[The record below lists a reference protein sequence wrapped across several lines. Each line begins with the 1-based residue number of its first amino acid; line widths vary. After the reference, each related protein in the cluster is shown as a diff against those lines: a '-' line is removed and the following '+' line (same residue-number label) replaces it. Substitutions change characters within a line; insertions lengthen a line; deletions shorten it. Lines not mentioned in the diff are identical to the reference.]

1 MVKYF
6 LSIKII
12 SANFFFLANIISA
25 KFDKP
30 PLLSSFLGTL
40 IVVSLGKSI
49 RNKLNP
55 IKWMNEL
62 CQKKFALVYH
72 LL

>member
-1 MVKYF
+1 MVEYF
-6 LSIKII
+6 HSIKII
-12 SANFFFLANIISA
+12 SAKFFFLANISA

-40 IVVSLGKSI
+40 LVVSLGKSV

-55 IKWMNEL
+55 IKWMKEL
-62 CQKKFALVYH
+62 CQKKSALVYH

>member
-1 MVKYF
+1 MVEYF

-12 SANFFFLANIISA
+12 SANFFFLANISA

-40 IVVSLGKSI
+40 IIVSLGKSSV

-55 IKWMNEL
+55 IKWMKEL
-62 CQKKFALVYH
+62 CQKKSALVYH

>member
-1 MVKYF
+1 MVEYF

-12 SANFFFLANIISA
+12 GANFFFLANISA

-40 IVVSLGKSI
+40 LVVSLGKSV

-55 IKWMNEL
+55 IKWMKEL
-62 CQKKFALVYH
+62 CQKKSALVYH